1 VSQSLLRRV
10 GTVAASTA
18 LLLTCSSL
26 TASARPDPGPEP
38 RATASAYASS
48 DCTLMRIG
56 TQLIRCDNLTGA
68 GVPAPL
74 WIPELVPASAA
85 TQKRGNR

>member
-1 VSQSLLRRV
+1 MSQAFLRRA

-18 LLLTCSSL
+18 LLLTCSTL
-26 TASARPDPGPEP
+26 TASAQPDPGPVS
-38 RATASAYASS
+38 RANVAAY

-74 WIPELVPASAA
+74 WISELVAATSAA
-85 TQKRGNR
+85 PQQRGNY